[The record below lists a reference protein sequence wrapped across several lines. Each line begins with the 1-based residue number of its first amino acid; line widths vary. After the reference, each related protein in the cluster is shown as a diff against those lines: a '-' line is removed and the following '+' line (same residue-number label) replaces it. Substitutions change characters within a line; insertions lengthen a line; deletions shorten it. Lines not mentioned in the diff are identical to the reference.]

1 MLSQSFVTRL
11 IVQFI
16 NPVEQMQFNAPVM
29 LRQVTVVTDDEGKAV
44 YHPAYAEIPAAPSNI
59 TDDMLHHLQVQL
71 AAIGLTVARITPDAG
86 E

>member
-11 IVQFI
+11 IVQFP
-16 NPVEQMQFNAPVM
+16 NPVQQVQFNAPVILM
-29 LRQVTVVTDDEGKAV
+29 QVTVVTDEAGNAL

-71 AAIGLTVARITPDAG
+71 AAVGLTVARIAPDAG